1 MLDTEHQQN
10 LCSSSRLQ
18 IQEAR
23 GGGETSTGAVNI
35 MVNMRHQWL
44 ESNKSNQEL
53 SIKAQW
59 CWMFWDWNVQRQHN
73 QNSAQTHANKT
84 ALHICTL
91 LGKQLTN
98 TKLWSICFSLTFKW
112 ATLYKEMTRGWGG
125 TAESKQR
132 TPRVRWY
139 VWRAKFCPFKTVFLL
154 RISYQII
161 TNDYKPVKIKY
172 FLSLKK
178 RDFKVRRKKSRLLL
192 MVYLHLHVSQ

>member
-1 MLDTEHQQN
+1 
-10 LCSSSRLQ
+10 
-18 IQEAR
+18 
-23 GGGETSTGAVNI
+23 
-35 MVNMRHQWL
+35 
-44 ESNKSNQEL
+44 
-53 SIKAQW
+53 
-59 CWMFWDWNVQRQHN
+59 
-73 QNSAQTHANKT
+73 
-84 ALHICTL
+84 
-91 LGKQLTN
+91 
-98 TKLWSICFSLTFKW
+98 
-112 ATLYKEMTRGWGG
+112 MTRGWGG

-192 MVYLHLHVSQ
+192 MVYLQMFHNKSRRYGFCLLKCYGGVYETVTWSVCTVASQKREYWGSSGFAEASGHYHVSVKINCSQFFPIMFTVQLLVLCVSYI